1 LDATPQERP
10 KEQHVS
16 HQDNDETSDK
26 VTGETTAAFRADF
39 LGELD
44 ASAAAAEAGVR
55 AIEGLPSG
63 WAVVVVKRGPKGLRS
78 LPRCGCEVL
87 ESTVH
92 LTTTHAVMRNIM
104 SKLTVKHRRRSLL
117 PDISELFTGFPAW
130 ANLAPMIDTHL
141 IRLEDEIE
149 DGHYVIRAELP
160 GIDPAKDVDIT
171 VTDGQLTIKAER
183 SEKKQSKGR
192 SEFSYG
198 SFMRSVTLP
207 AGADEDDITASYDKG
222 ILTVSVALPD
232 APPAEKH
239 IAVQAGS

>member
-1 LDATPQERP
+1 MQ
-10 KEQHVS
+10 
-16 HQDNDETSDK
+16 
-26 VTGETTAAFRADF
+26 
-39 LGELD
+39 
-44 ASAAAAEAGVR
+44 

-63 WAVVVVKRGPKGLRS
+63 WAVVVVKRGPKGLWS
-78 LPRCGCEVL
+78 LPTCGCEVL
-87 ESTVH
+87 ESNGTSEPA
-92 LTTTHAVMRNIM
+92 THAVRNIM
-104 SKLTVKHRRRSLL
+104 SKLPVKHRRRSLL

-141 IRLEDEIE
+141 IRLEDEVE

-183 SEKKQSKGR
+183 GEKKESKGR

-222 ILTVSVALPD
+222 ILTVSVAVPE
-232 APPAEKH
+232 AQPTEKH
-239 IAVQAGS
+239 VQVQCTN